1 VAQLTYRPWR
11 EGDDRTLLQL
21 WGDAEG
27 ASPAQFRG
35 AFAPDSDGAGPDG
48 AAPSPAI
55 AWRRCIVA
63 EDEGIPVAAGVV
75 YEAAL
80 HPARL
85 WTYVEVARD
94 HRRAGVGTELL
105 RRLRAA
111 AAEAPARAA
120 SAGGGAPRLRSKVEA
135 GSAGAA
141 FAEARGFGVLQRS
154 REVVVRPGALK
165 LPVFGDGPA
174 ADGGLGDDTSPLVED
189 LATGSVELSDAVG
202 RYYTAVHDWDPPAPL
217 SVGRAQQLFLSDAAG
232 AHGALVLRAPATSA
246 FGTGV
251 APSKKGRLRAF
262 AVSYAG
268 PASAA
273 AEQPSEVLLG
283 HEVHLDPADAQDAVR
298 GLLALVAYQHPVR
311 LEVDDSMA
319 AVRAAVDPLLETG
332 AAEQVGPDTL
342 TVGD

>member
-1 VAQLTYRPWR
+1 MAQLTYRPWR

-35 AFAPDSDGAGPDG
+35 AFAPDSDGADD
-48 AAPSPAI
+48 AAPSPAA

-63 EDEGIPVAAGVV
+63 EDQGIPVAAGVV

-85 WTYVEVARD
+85 WVYVEVARD
-94 HRRAGVGTELL
+94 HRRAGIGTELL
-105 RRLRAA
+105 QRLRGCTADVPA
-111 AAEAPARAA
+111 RIAEA
-120 SAGGGAPRLRSKVEA
+120 AGGGAPRLRSKVEA

-141 FAEARGFGVLQRS
+141 FAEARGFGLLQRS

-165 LPVFGDGPA
+165 LPVFGDSPA
-174 ADGGLGDDTSPLVED
+174 ADTGLGDDTSPLVED

-202 RYYTAVHDWDPPAPL
+202 RYYMAVHEWDPPAPL

-232 AHGALVLRAPATSA
+232 AHGAVVLRAPAGSA
-246 FGTGV
+246 FGAGV
-251 APSKKGRLRAF
+251 TPSKKGRLRAF

-268 PASAA
+268 PSSAA

-283 HEVHLDPADAQDAVR
+283 HEVRLDPADAEDAVR

-311 LEVDDSMA
+311 LEVDDAMG
-319 AVRAAVDPLLETG
+319 AVRAAIDPLLEAG
-332 AAEQVGPDTL
+332 AAEQVGPETL